1 MMMTAVMPKVSPP
14 TTGATISLT
23 MTEDT
28 LTLRRQ
34 ELYWGIT
41 TALLY
46 VSHTCLVWGTGV
58 LRT

>member
-1 MMMTAVMPKVSPP
+1 MPKVSPP